1 MHYGGAFLTSKYKVL
16 KHLDKSNLPTTVLVQ
31 PKTSFSDIEQLLIEN
46 KIAYPL
52 IVKPDKGERGKG
64 VEKIN
69 TSKDLRLHH
78 KRFEQITFLIQE
90 YIDYTIELGILFFWD
105 KNDKP
110 IISSVTQK
118 SFCSITGNGTDCF
131 GTLVQQKERIQHR
144 IKIIR
149 KRFEKQWNTI
159 PSDGEKILLEPI
171 GNHNKGTMFLDAR
184 HMLSTE
190 MLHWT
195 KSCAE
200 KVPGFDYGRFDI
212 KIKQWNAF
220 SSTNKNDIKIME
232 VNGVNSE
239 PCHIYDPSYTLIK
252 TYKDIFYHMRI
263 IYELSKQKKRAK
275 DRLMPFLK
283 TGCKVALNK
292 IPYA

>member
-131 GTLVQQKERIQHR
+131 GTLVQQKERI
-144 IKIIR
+144 
-149 KRFEKQWNTI
+149 
-159 PSDGEKILLEPI
+159 
-171 GNHNKGTMFLDAR
+171 
-184 HMLSTE
+184 
-190 MLHWT
+190 
-195 KSCAE
+195 
-200 KVPGFDYGRFDI
+200 
-212 KIKQWNAF
+212 
-220 SSTNKNDIKIME
+220 
-232 VNGVNSE
+232 
-239 PCHIYDPSYTLIK
+239 
-252 TYKDIFYHMRI
+252 
-263 IYELSKQKKRAK
+263 
-275 DRLMPFLK
+275 
-283 TGCKVALNK
+283 
-292 IPYA
+292 